1 MKSEFFK
8 CPKCGGD
15 KVTVSHKQR
24 VMANTG
30 EHYCHSVKAHDAGS
44 ESTCLECQWIGR
56 RDQLVVHNASLSG
69 LPLEASVG
77 RTEDDDDDE

>member
-8 CPKCGGD
+8 CPKCGSNE
-15 KVTVSHKQR
+15 VTVSNKQR

-44 ESTCLECQWIGR
+44 ESTCLDCQWIGR
-56 RDQLVVHNASLSG
+56 RDQLVVDNVDVTGASG
-69 LPLEASVG
+69 AFAAKRPCGQEG
-77 RTEDDDDDE
+77 

>member
-8 CPKCGGD
+8 CPKCGSNE
-15 KVTVSHKQR
+15 VTVSNKQR

-56 RDQLVVHNASLSG
+56 RDQLVVPNAKLTG
-69 LPLEASVG
+69 LAPG
-77 RTEDDDDDE
+77 KDNQ